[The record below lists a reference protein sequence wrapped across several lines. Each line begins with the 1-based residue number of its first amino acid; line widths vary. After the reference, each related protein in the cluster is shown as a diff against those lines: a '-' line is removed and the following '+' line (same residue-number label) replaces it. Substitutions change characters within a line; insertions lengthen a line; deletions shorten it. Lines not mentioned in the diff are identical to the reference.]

1 MTSQTDES
9 QVPKKKK
16 KSKILIICAIVL
28 VFAIIAGGIFLFFS
42 GNHNVSKLF
51 ARKAEIKSL
60 TLPSLTVNLADRGYV
75 KTTITLEY
83 ESSKELD
90 KEMEENTYELNDSV
104 IKVLR
109 TTSSSSLQNPQ
120 ATENLKK
127 SLLEEINSTLSDG
140 KITGLYFEE
149 FIVQ

>member
-1 MTSQTDES
+1 MTSPVDEN
-9 QVPKKKK
+9 QVSKTAKKKNK
-16 KSKILIICAIVL
+16 IVL
-28 VFAIIAGGIFLFFS
+28 FAGVILFAAIAGGIFSFFN
-42 GNHNVSKLF
+42 GQHQLAAMF
-51 ARKAEIKSL
+51 AREAEIKSL

-83 ESSKELD
+83 IASRELD
-90 KEMEENTYELNDSV
+90 KEMEANTYALKDSA

-109 TTSSSSLQNPQ
+109 NTSFSSLQNPQ

-127 SLLEEINSTLSDG
+127 SLMQEINTTLTNG

>member
-1 MTSQTDES
+1 MTSPTDES
-9 QVPKKKK
+9 QAPKKKK
-16 KSKILIICAIVL
+16 PRILILILSAVL
-28 VFAIIAGGIFLFFS
+28 LVAIAGGIFLFFNGS
-42 GNHNVSKLF
+42 HNVAALF
-51 ARKAEIKSL
+51 TRKAEIKSL

-75 KTTITLEY
+75 KTTITLEH

-90 KEMEENTYELNDSV
+90 EELEKNTYELNDSV

-109 TTSSSSLQNPQ
+109 NTSSSSLQNPQ

-127 SLLEEINSTLSDG
+127 SLLEEINSNLSNG

>member
-1 MTSQTDES
+1 MTSQPDE
-9 QVPKKKK
+9 
-16 KSKILIICAIVL
+16 ILAAILL
-28 VFAIIAGGIFLFFS
+28 VAIAGGAFIFFR
-42 GNHNVSKLF
+42 GGHNMAAIF
-51 ARKAEIKSL
+51 ARKPEIKSL

-90 KEMEENTYELNDSV
+90 EELEKNTYELKDSV

-109 TTSSSSLQNPQ
+109 NTSSSSLQNPQ

-127 SLLEEINSTLSDG
+127 SLSEEINSSLSNG

>member
-1 MTSQTDES
+1 MTSPTDES
-9 QVPKKKK
+9 QAPKKKK
-16 KSKILIICAIVL
+16 PRILILILSAVL
-28 VFAIIAGGIFLFFS
+28 LVAIAGGIFLFFNGS
-42 GNHNVSKLF
+42 HNVAALF
-51 ARKAEIKSL
+51 TRKAEIKSL

-75 KTTITLEY
+75 KTTITLEH

-90 KEMEENTYELNDSV
+90 KELEKNTYELNDSV

-109 TTSSSSLQNPQ
+109 NTSSSSLQNPQ

-127 SLLEEINSTLSDG
+127 SLLEEINSNLSNG

>member
-1 MTSQTDES
+1 MTSPTDEN
-9 QVPKKKK
+9 QAPKKKK
-16 KSKILIICAIVL
+16 PRILILILSAVL
-28 VFAIIAGGIFLFFS
+28 LVAIAGGIFLFFS
-42 GNHNVSKLF
+42 GSHNVAALF
-51 ARKAEIKSL
+51 TRKAEIKSL

-75 KTTITLEY
+75 KTTITLEH

-90 KEMEENTYELNDSV
+90 KELEKNTYELNDSV

-109 TTSSSSLQNPQ
+109 KTSSSSLQNPQ

-127 SLLEEINSTLSDG
+127 SLLEEINSNLSNG